1 MEAAENLSTLTP
13 KAESTMVK
21 LNRNFASMK
30 MKVHEEMEAFNKVL
44 AEPPSSED
52 HRRSLTEE

>member
-1 MEAAENLSTLTP
+1 MSTLAP

-21 LNRNFASMK
+21 LNRNFTTMK
-30 MKVHEEMEAFNKVL
+30 MKVHEEMEAFNKIL
-44 AEPPSSED
+44 ADPPSSDD